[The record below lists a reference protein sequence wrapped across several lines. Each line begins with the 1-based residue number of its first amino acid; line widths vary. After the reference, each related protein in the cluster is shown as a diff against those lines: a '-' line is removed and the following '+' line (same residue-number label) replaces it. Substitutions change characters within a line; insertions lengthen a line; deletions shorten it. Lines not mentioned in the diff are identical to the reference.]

1 MHVEGMGDASPPGS
15 PLSSWTGSQC
25 CSLDYWTLQP
35 TPTPT
40 PQPHTPPH
48 PHAPTPLPPHPR
60 PRKCPCLSRGVSIRP
75 AAGQGAA
82 GAQRL
87 REQEREWGCGFSQ
100 HSMLSPLSLGS
111 LGEGPPCSLQG
122 HRHCYL
128 EPTRPGYAST
138 FATFLPSPFSVATRL
153 PMFFSGHHSPALLV
167 SICFSVSLSFLS
179 YSLPFSEIFLP
190 VFLCLSLL
198 L

>member
-35 TPTPT
+35 
-40 PQPHTPPH
+40 PPH
-48 PHAPTPLPPHPR
+48 PPTSQVPLLEHGCQYQAGCWPGG
-60 PRKCPCLSRGVSIRP
+60 CWGTE
-75 AAGQGAA
+75 AAGTRGSGDVA
-82 GAQRL
+82 
-87 REQEREWGCGFSQ
+87 FPDT
-100 HSMLSPLSLGS
+100 MLSPISLGS

-128 EPTRPGYAST
+128 EPTRPGYPST
-138 FATFLPSPFSVATRL
+138 FATFLPSPFSVATRF

-167 SICFSVSLSFLS
+167 SISVSQSLFPFCHILSHSLRSFSLSFC
-179 YSLPFSEIFLP
+179 
-190 VFLCLSLL
+190 VCLSCFRAL
-198 L
+198 